1 MGGPGDACRSRRR
14 LSARPAC
21 RSRARQGWAVVMHQ
35 RGRGHSAPRLPSCWH
50 SGCSPGSHSLTERPS
65 ARPRPTCRVPAEEE
79 TGDGAWVAAHHD
91 TRSAGAAQLREASF
105 EEKEGLRK
113 LDTWDPPH
121 GVVVSERSALLLSQ
135 QRVDRNSGL
144 ALSPNL
150 TARSQP
156 PRQTGSVPGVPGPA
170 MGTGGARTHC
180 SRPRHSRPNAPD
192 AGPLS
197 TSAPA
202 HVGVGAE
209 RVHVS
214 PSPTS
219 HWAVFSQWDNVVQES
234 RGHRISG
241 TSVLVETGPQALLR
255 RDPGTMLQT
264 ASRIRVLSSHP
275 ALPGAMGKGWTD
287 RGDAHGH
294 HPTCP
299 RLRPADGHL
308 LLGPSAALP
317 PQLPSAHSSHG
328 LAHSPAHSRVRPQPL
343 PPPPASRGRRGLWAT
358 MWDLK
363 PPHRVTKPPM

>member
-1 MGGPGDACRSRRR
+1 MGGPGDACQSRRR

-21 RSRARQGWAVVMHQ
+21 RSRARRGGAVVMHQ
-35 RGRGHSAPRLPSCWH
+35 RGRGHSAPRPPSCWH

-156 PRQTGSVPGVPGPA
+156 PRQTGSVPGVRSPA

-214 PSPTS
+214 PSPSPPPRTGLC
-219 HWAVFSQWDNVVQES
+219 FP
-234 RGHRISG
+234 SG
-241 TSVLVETGPQALLR
+241 TMWSGRAGATG
-255 RDPGTMLQT
+255 
-264 ASRIRVLSSHP
+264 
-275 ALPGAMGKGWTD
+275 
-287 RGDAHGH
+287 
-294 HPTCP
+294 
-299 RLRPADGHL
+299 
-308 LLGPSAALP
+308 SAAP
-317 PQLPSAHSSHG
+317 PSLWRQGHKPCSGGTRGQCCRRH
-328 LAHSPAHSRVRPQPL
+328 PEF
-343 PPPPASRGRRGLWAT
+343 AS
-358 MWDLK
+358 
-363 PPHRVTKPPM
+363 